1 MPLAALAQI
10 HVLVTVLFLLLFG
23 TKAALLFLNKHQTL
37 GKVLAYTKE
46 LDLLFGA
53 LVLATGFFLAFSAPG
68 GWPTWLWVK
77 TVLVL
82 AVIPLALLGLRRH
95 NKVLTAASLLLFLY
109 VYAVSETK
117 SLKLRP
123 DKVAVTPEPLPTA
136 LTESEKQQP
145 AVSPILDQMEG
156 TQQQNTKA
164 IYSQVC
170 QTCHG
175 PDGQQ
180 TTGGAVNLQQSSLSV
195 KDRRDVIANGRG
207 LMPGYRSQ
215 LTELEMEALAK
226 YTTLLKSKD

>member
-37 GKVLAYTKE
+37 GKVLAYTKV

-95 NKVLTAASLLLFLY
+95 NKVLTAASLMLFLY
-109 VYAVSETK
+109 VYAASETK

-123 DKVAVTPEPLPTA
+123 DKVPVTPGPLPTA
-136 LTESEKQQP
+136 PAKSKKQP
-145 AVSPILDQMEG
+145 AASPILDQLEG

-180 TTGGAVNLQQSSLSV
+180 TTGSAVNLQQSSLSV
-195 KDRRDVIANGRG
+195 KERRDVIANGRG

-215 LTELEMEALAK
+215 LTELEIEALAK